1 MSKLSKDQRQEIK
14 AKLAQRKAEL
24 VAEIREELKRSG
36 HEHFADL
43 AGEVTDAGD
52 SSVADMLVDRDI
64 AIISAQVEE
73 LTQVERAQQL
83 VDQAGFGECGECG
96 TQIGF
101 ARLQVMP
108 QAARCIKCQEQLEKK
123 TPHGSNI

>member
-14 AKLAQRKAEL
+14 AKLAQRKSEL

-43 AGEVTDAGD
+43 AGEVTDAAD

-64 AIISAQVEE
+64 AIISAQVGR
-73 LTQVERAQQL
+73 TGAGRTRAT
-83 VDQAGFGECGECG
+83 AGRSGRFW
-96 TQIGF
+96 
-101 ARLQVMP
+101 
-108 QAARCIKCQEQLEKK
+108 
-123 TPHGSNI
+123 